1 MRIIIFIM
9 LPSQGWVGG
18 ETQAQQLASP
28 CLQTVKICSTNERR
42 EGGEMTGGR
51 GGRRGMREMRERE
64 AKCVFDLKMLKQMSI

>member
-1 MRIIIFIM
+1 M
-9 LPSQGWVGG
+9 PVQGEVGG

-42 EGGEMTGGR
+42 EGGEMTEGR
-51 GGRRGMREMRERE
+51 GGGRSE